1 MAIKLH
7 SSYIFL
13 SFLVYFFFVSFVDYY
28 VTRKRAKEREKERIM
43 KKTLDDVWLWF
54 NIKKNI
60 I

>member
-7 SSYIFL
+7 SSYI
-13 SFLVYFFFVSFVDYY
+13 YFFHFSCIFFFFSFVDYY

-54 NIKKNI
+54 NIKKI
-60 I
+60 